1 MKLQYRPA
9 AISDIGKPSD
19 YIADVLKNR
28 SAANRLKSKILA
40 GVSLLKD
47 NPYMG
52 TPLSSRYDGVPE
64 DIRFLVISKQ
74 LVFYKV
80 TETGIEVIRVLD
92 GRTDYL
98 VHLFGAEEQEI
109 PTKAVVQSAHA
120 LLSSRVQP

>member
-9 AISDIGKPSD
+9 AIADIRNASD

-28 SAANRLKSKILA
+28 SAANRFKAKILE

-52 TPLSSRYDGVPE
+52 TPLASKYDGVPE

-74 LVFYKV
+74 PGLGWPDRLSGTSVWLRRVGSKV
-80 TETGIEVIRVLD
+80 
-92 GRTDYL
+92 
-98 VHLFGAEEQEI
+98 H
-109 PTKAVVQSAHA
+109 
-120 LLSSRVQP
+120 

>member
-9 AISDIGKPSD
+9 AIADIRNASD

-28 SAANRLKSKILA
+28 SAANRFKAKILE

-52 TPLSSRYDGVPE
+52 TPLASKYDGVPE
-64 DIRFLVISKQ
+64 DIRFLVISMQ

-80 TETGIEVIRVLD
+80 TESGIEVVRVLD

-98 VHLFGAEEQEI
+98 VHLFGSEE
-109 PTKAVVQSAHA
+109 
-120 LLSSRVQP
+120 